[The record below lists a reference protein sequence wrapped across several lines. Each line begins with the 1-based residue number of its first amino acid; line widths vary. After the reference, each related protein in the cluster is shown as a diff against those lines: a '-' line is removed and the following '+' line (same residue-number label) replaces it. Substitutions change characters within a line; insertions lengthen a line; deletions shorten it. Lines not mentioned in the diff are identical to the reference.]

1 MTLVQRLRRDPWL
14 LVALFLGVVLVLLV
28 VVPQLWIVRSSL
40 LARDGV
46 SATLE
51 NFLRYLTAARYR
63 TALVNSVLLAIVT
76 TLLAMLVATPL
87 AFFHA
92 RYRLPGRDLVLTLA
106 TLATASPPFLGA
118 YAWIML
124 LGFNGLLSPA
134 LRDIGLPWHSIVG
147 FHGVV
152 WVGVWG
158 AVGLV
163 FLFAHDAFAN
173 LDHDLE
179 EAAESVGARRW
190 RAHLD
195 IALPLALPGLL
206 TAAYLVLTG
215 VLADFGT
222 PRIIGGPVSVL
233 PVLLYHEFL
242 SEGGV
247 NPGMASAGSL
257 ISVGLATA
265 VLLLQRLV
273 LAGRSYVM
281 SGTRRVAQRTLP
293 RWAAVTVTL
302 ATAIF
307 FLLVFVPHLVIAF
320 SSFLSWRADIP
331 GLPFTLDNYQLLALR
346 SSKPVL
352 VSYALSAISTL
363 VAVAVGT
370 LLAYVAVR
378 RSYPLLSPS
387 LQALTMI
394 PYLIPGTVLAIG
406 LIVVFNREPMRLTGT
421 WMILALAYFIRKVPY
436 ATKSAEASLYQVPEN
451 LEEAALSVGATPAQA
466 LRDVTARLILPGL
479 VSGATLTFLMTL
491 TELSSTLMLYGAA
504 TTTMSIVIYQAAMG
518 MGGQFGLAASTAVA
532 MMVSVYV
539 PLYLVRKRFPSS
551 GVAA

>member
-1 MTLVQRLRRDPWL
+1 MTFAERLRRDPWL
-14 LVALFLGVVLVLLV
+14 LVAMTLGVVLLLLV
-28 VVPQLWIVRSSL
+28 LVPQLWIVRSSL
-40 LARDGV
+40 LAADGQ
-46 SATLE
+46 SFTLD
-51 NFLRYLTAARYR
+51 NFLRYLTAVRYR
-63 TALVNSVLLAIVT
+63 TALLNSVALAIIT
-76 TLLAMLVATPL
+76 TLLAMVVAVPL

-92 RYRLPGRDLVLTLA
+92 RYRLPGHDMVLTLA

-124 LGFNGLLSPA
+124 LGFNGILSPSLRA
-134 LRDIGLPWHSIVG
+134 LGLPWHSIVG
-147 FHGVV
+147 FHGIV

-158 AVGLV
+158 AFGLA
-163 FLFAHDAFAN
+163 FLFAHDSFAS
-173 LDHDLE
+173 LDPDLE
-179 EAAESVGARRW
+179 EAAESTGASRW

-195 IALPLALPGLL
+195 IALPLAAPGLL

-257 ISVGLATA
+257 ISIGLATGT
-265 VLLLQRLV
+265 LMLQRLI

-281 SGTRRVAQRTLP
+281 SGTRRVAPRELP
-293 RWAAVTVTL
+293 RWATVVVTGVTAL
-302 ATAIF
+302 A
-307 FLLVFVPHLVIAF
+307 FLIVFVPHLVIAF

-331 GLPFTLDNYQLLALR
+331 GLPFTFDNYRALALR
-346 SSKPVL
+346 SSAPVF

-363 VAVAVGT
+363 IAVVVGT

-378 RSYPLLSPS
+378 RSYTLLSPA

-406 LIVVFNREPMRLTGT
+406 LIVVFNREPIRLTGT
-421 WMILALAYFIRKVPY
+421 WMILVLAYFIRKVPY
-436 ATKSAEASLYQVPEN
+436 ATKSAEASLYQVHEN
-451 LEEAALSVGATPAQA
+451 LEEAALSVGATPAQV
-466 LRDVTARLILPGL
+466 LRDVTSRLILPGL

-518 MGGQFGLAASTAVA
+518 MGGQFGLAASTAVV

-539 PLYLVRKRFPSS
+539 PLYLVRKRFPST

>member
-1 MTLVQRLRRDPWL
+1 MTWLQRVRRDPWL
-14 LVALFLGVVLVLLV
+14 LVAAGLGVLLVLLV
-28 VVPQLWIVRSSL
+28 LAPQLWIVRASL
-40 LARDGV
+40 MAAEGDGL
-46 SATLE
+46 TLG
-51 NFLRYLTAARYR
+51 NFWRYVTTARYR
-63 TALVNSVLLAIVT
+63 TALVNTVLLSIVT
-76 TLLAMLVATPL
+76 TVFSMLVAVPL

-124 LGFNGLLSPA
+124 LGYNGLLSPGLRA
-134 LRDIGLPWHSIVG
+134 LGLPWTSIVG

-163 FLFAHDAFAN
+163 FLFAHDAFAS
-173 LDHDLE
+173 LDADLE
-179 EAAESVGARRW
+179 EAAESVGASRR
-190 RAHLD
+190 RAHWQ
-195 IALPLALPGLL
+195 IALPLAAPGLL

-222 PRIIGGPVSVL
+222 PRIIGGPVNVL

-247 NPGMASAGSL
+247 NPRMASAGSL
-257 ISVGLATA
+257 ISIGLATA

-281 SGTRRVAQRTLP
+281 AGNRRVAP
-293 RWAAVTVTL
+293 RALSPLATAAVTA
-302 ATAIF
+302 ATGLF
-307 FLLVFVPHLVIAF
+307 FLMVFVPHLVIAF

-331 GLPFTLDNYQLLALR
+331 GLPFTLENYRMLATR
-346 SSKPVL
+346 SLKPVL

-363 VAVAVGT
+363 VAVAIGT

-378 RSYPLLSPS
+378 RSYRVLSPA

-436 ATKSAEASLYQVPEN
+436 ATKSAEASLYQVHER
-451 LEEAALSVGATPAQA
+451 LEEAALSVGATPAQT
-466 LRDVTARLILPGL
+466 LRDVTAKLILPGL
-479 VSGATLTFLMTL
+479 VSGGTLTFLMTL

-539 PLYLVRKRFPSS
+539 PLYLVRKRYPSV
-551 GVAA
+551 GVA

>member
-1 MTLVQRLRRDPWL
+1 MTLLQRLRRDPWL
-14 LVALFLGVVLVLLV
+14 LVALFLGVLLVVLV

-40 LARDGV
+40 LARDGA
-46 SATLE
+46 SFTLE

-63 TALVNSVLLAIVT
+63 TALVNSALLAIVT
-76 TLLAMLVATPL
+76 TVLALLVATPL

-124 LGFNGLLSPA
+124 LGYNGLLSPA
-134 LRDIGLPWHSIVG
+134 LRSIGLPWHSIVG
-147 FHGVV
+147 FHGIV

-163 FLFAHDAFAN
+163 FLFAHDAFAS
-173 LDHDLE
+173 LDQDLE
-179 EAAESVGARRW
+179 EAAESVGARRA
-190 RAHLD
+190 RAHFD

-293 RWAAVTVTL
+293 SWASVAVTS
-302 ATAIF
+302 ATALF

-331 GLPFTLDNYQLLALR
+331 GLPFTLDNYRMLALR
-346 SSKPVL
+346 SSAPVF
-352 VSYALSAISTL
+352 VSYALSAVSTV
-363 VAVAVGT
+363 VAVVLGT

-378 RSYPLLSPS
+378 RSYRWLSPS

-436 ATKSAEASLYQVPEN
+436 ATKSAEASLYQVHEN

>member
-1 MTLVQRLRRDPWL
+1 MTLVERLRRDPWL
-14 LVALFLGVVLVLLV
+14 LVAAFLGLVLLFLV
-28 VVPQLWIVRSSL
+28 LVPQLWIVRSSL
-40 LARDGV
+40 LAADAQ
-46 SATLE
+46 SATLG

-63 TALVNSVLLAIVT
+63 TALINTGLLAVLT
-76 TLLAMLVATPL
+76 TVLAMLVAVPL
-87 AFFHA
+87 AFVHA
-92 RYRLPGRDLVLTLA
+92 RYRLPARDVVLTLA

-124 LGFNGLLSPA
+124 LGHNGLLSPT
-134 LRDIGLPWHSIVG
+134 LRSLGLPWQSIVG
-147 FHGVV
+147 FHGIV

-163 FLFAHDAFAN
+163 FLFAHDAFSS
-173 LDHDLE
+173 LDADLE
-179 EAAESVGARRW
+179 EAAQSVGASRGRS
-190 RAHLD
+190 HLD
-195 IALPLALPGLL
+195 IALPLAAPGLL

-257 ISVGLATA
+257 ISIGLATA

-273 LAGRSYVM
+273 LAGRSYVL
-281 SGTRRVAQRTLP
+281 SGTRRVTRRALP
-293 RWAAVTVTL
+293 RWAT
-302 ATAIF
+302 TAISGVTALF
-307 FLLVFVPHLVIAF
+307 FLMVFVPHLVIAF

-331 GLPFTLDNYQLLALR
+331 GLPFTLDNYRVLATR
-346 SSKPVL
+346 SAAPVL

-363 VAVAVGT
+363 IAVAAGT

-378 RSYPLLSPS
+378 RKYRVLSPT
-387 LQALTMI
+387 LAALTMI

-436 ATKSAEASLYQVPEN
+436 ATKSAEASLYQVPES
-451 LEEAALSVGATPAQA
+451 LEEAALSVGATPAQE
-466 LRDVTARLILPGL
+466 LRDVTSRLILPGL
-479 VSGATLTFLMTL
+479 ISGATLTFLMTL

-518 MGGQFGLAASTAVA
+518 MGGQFGLAASTAVV

-539 PLYLVRKRFPSS
+539 PLYLVRTRFPSV

>member
-1 MTLVQRLRRDPWL
+1 LTFAERLRRDPWL
-14 LVALFLGVVLVLLV
+14 LVAMTLGVVLLLLV
-28 VVPQLWIVRSSL
+28 LVPQLWIVRSSL
-40 LARDGV
+40 LAADGQ
-46 SATLE
+46 SFTLD
-51 NFLRYLTAARYR
+51 NFLRYLTAVRYR
-63 TALVNSVLLAIVT
+63 TALLNSVALAIIT
-76 TLLAMLVATPL
+76 TLLAMVVAVPL

-92 RYRLPGRDLVLTLA
+92 RYRLPGHDMVLTLA

-124 LGFNGLLSPA
+124 LGFNGILSPSLRA
-134 LRDIGLPWHSIVG
+134 LGLPWHSIVG
-147 FHGVV
+147 FHGIV

-158 AVGLV
+158 AFGLA
-163 FLFAHDAFAN
+163 FLFAHDSFAS
-173 LDHDLE
+173 LDPDLE
-179 EAAESVGARRW
+179 EAAESTGASRW

-195 IALPLALPGLL
+195 IALPLAAPGLL

-257 ISVGLATA
+257 ISIGLATGT
-265 VLLLQRLV
+265 LMLQRLI

-281 SGTRRVAQRTLP
+281 SGTRRVAPRELP
-293 RWAAVTVTL
+293 RWATVVVTGVTAL
-302 ATAIF
+302 A
-307 FLLVFVPHLVIAF
+307 FLIVFVPHLVIAF

-331 GLPFTLDNYQLLALR
+331 GLPFTFDNYRALALR
-346 SSKPVL
+346 SSAPVF

-363 VAVAVGT
+363 IAVVVGT

-378 RSYPLLSPS
+378 RSYTLLSPA

-406 LIVVFNREPMRLTGT
+406 LIVVFNREPIRLTGT
-421 WMILALAYFIRKVPY
+421 WMILVLAYFIRKVPY
-436 ATKSAEASLYQVPEN
+436 ATKSAEASLYQVHEN
-451 LEEAALSVGATPAQA
+451 LEEAALSVGATPAQV
-466 LRDVTARLILPGL
+466 LRDVTSRLILPGL

-518 MGGQFGLAASTAVA
+518 MGGQFGLAASTAVV

-539 PLYLVRKRFPSS
+539 PLYLVRKRFPST

>member
-1 MTLVQRLRRDPWL
+1 MTFAERLRRDPWL
-14 LVALFLGVVLVLLV
+14 LVALFLGLALFLLVL
-28 VVPQLWIVRSSL
+28 VPQLWIVRSSL
-40 LARDGV
+40 LAADGQSVTV
-46 SATLE
+46 S
-51 NFLRYLTAARYR
+51 NFLRYLTAIRYR
-63 TALVNSVLLAIVT
+63 TALLNSVVLAIVT
-76 TLLAMLVATPL
+76 TILAMIVAVPL

-92 RYRLPGRDLVLTLA
+92 RYRLPGHDMVLTLA

-124 LGFNGLLSPA
+124 LGFNGLLSPS
-134 LRDIGLPWHSIVG
+134 LRAIGIPWRSIVG
-147 FHGVV
+147 FQGIV

-163 FLFAHDAFAN
+163 FLFAHDAFAS
-173 LDHDLE
+173 LDADLE
-179 EAAESVGARRW
+179 EAAESVGASRF
-190 RAHLD
+190 RAHLN
-195 IALPLALPGLL
+195 IALPLATPGLL

-257 ISVGLATA
+257 ISIGLATA

-281 SGTRRVAQRTLP
+281 SGTRRVAQRELP
-293 RWAAVTVTL
+293 RWGVATVSG
-302 ATAIF
+302 ATALF
-307 FLLVFVPHLVIAF
+307 FLMVFVPHLVIAF

-331 GLPFTLDNYQLLALR
+331 GLPFTLDNYRVLAAR
-346 SSKPVL
+346 SSMPVL
-352 VSYALSAISTL
+352 VSYGLSAISTAI
-363 VAVAVGT
+363 AVIVGT

-378 RSYPLLSPS
+378 RSYRLLSPA
-387 LQALTMI
+387 LQAFTMI

-436 ATKSAEASLYQVPEN
+436 ATKSAEASLYQVHES
-451 LEEAALSVGATPAQA
+451 LEEAALSVGATPAQT
-466 LRDVTARLILPGL
+466 LRDVTSRLILPGL

-518 MGGQFGLAASTAVA
+518 MGGQFGLAASTAVV
-532 MMVSVYV
+532 MMVSVYL
-539 PLYLVRKRFPSS
+539 PLYLVRMRFPSA

>member
-14 LVALFLGVVLVLLV
+14 LVAVFLGVVLILLV

-40 LARDGV
+40 LARDGENV
-46 SATLE
+46 TLE

-63 TALVNSVLLAIVT
+63 SALVNSVLLAVVT
-76 TLLAMLVATPL
+76 TVLAMIVAVPL

-92 RYRLPGRDLVLTLA
+92 RYRLPGHDLVLTLS

-124 LGFNGLLSPA
+124 LGYNGILSPT
-134 LRDIGLPWHSIVG
+134 LRATGLPWHSIVG
-147 FHGVV
+147 FHGIV

-163 FLFAHDAFAN
+163 FLFAHDAFAS
-173 LDHDLE
+173 LDGDLE
-179 EAAESVGARRW
+179 EAAESVGASRL
-190 RAHLD
+190 RAHLH
-195 IALPLALPGLL
+195 IALPLAMPGLL

-222 PRIIGGPVSVL
+222 PRIIGGPVGVL

-257 ISVGLATA
+257 LSVGLATA

-281 SGTRRVAQRTLP
+281 SGTRRVAPRSLP
-293 RWAAVTVTL
+293 PWATAMVTV
-302 ATAIF
+302 ATALF
-307 FLLVFVPHLVIAF
+307 FLMVFVPHLVIAF

-331 GLPFTLDNYQLLALR
+331 GLPFTLDNYRLLALR
-346 SSKPVL
+346 STAPVL

-363 VAVAVGT
+363 VAVVVGT

-378 RSYPLLSPS
+378 RSYRLLSPT

-421 WMILALAYFIRKVPY
+421 WMILALAYVIRKLPY
-436 ATKSAEASLYQVPEN
+436 ATKSAEASLYQVHEN
-451 LEEAALSVGATPAQA
+451 LEEAALSVGATPAQT
-466 LRDVTARLILPGL
+466 LRDVTVRLILPGL

-532 MMVSVYV
+532 MMVSVYL
-539 PLYLVRKRFPSS
+539 PLYLVRKRFPSV
-551 GVAA
+551 GAAA

>member
-1 MTLVQRLRRDPWL
+1 MTFAQRLRRDPWL
-14 LVALFLGVVLVLLV
+14 LVAAGLGVLLLLLVLA
-28 VVPQLWIVRSSL
+28 PQLWIVRASL
-40 LARDGV
+40 MAADGDGFTLA
-46 SATLE
+46 
-51 NFLRYLTAARYR
+51 NFARYLTAARYR
-63 TALVNSVLLAIVT
+63 TALLNTILLSIVT
-76 TLLAMLVATPL
+76 TFFAMLVAVPL

-124 LGFNGLLSPA
+124 LGYNGLLSPGLRA
-134 LRDIGLPWHSIVG
+134 LGLRWTSIVG
-147 FHGVV
+147 FHGIV

-163 FLFAHDAFAN
+163 FLFAHDAFAS
-173 LDHDLE
+173 LDADLE
-179 EAAESVGARRW
+179 EAAESIGASRR
-190 RAHLD
+190 RAHWD
-195 IALPLALPGLL
+195 IALPLAAPGLL

-222 PRIIGGPVSVL
+222 PRIIGGPVNVL

-247 NPGMASAGSL
+247 NPRMASAGSL
-257 ISVGLATA
+257 ISIGLATG

-281 SGTRRVAQRTLP
+281 AGSRRVSP
-293 RWAAVTVTL
+293 RALSPWATAAVTGSTVL
-302 ATAIF
+302 F
-307 FLLVFVPHLVIAF
+307 FLMVFVPHLVIAF

-331 GLPFTLDNYQLLALR
+331 GLPFTLDNYRMLATKSL
-346 SSKPVL
+346 SPVL
-352 VSYALSAISTL
+352 VSYALSAIST
-363 VAVAVGT
+363 VIAVAIGT

-378 RSYPLLSPS
+378 RSYRVLSPS

-436 ATKSAEASLYQVPEN
+436 ATKSAEASLYQVHES

-466 LRDVTARLILPGL
+466 LRDVTAKLILPGL
-479 VSGATLTFLMTL
+479 ISGGTLTFLMTL

-532 MMVSVYV
+532 MMVSVYL
-539 PLYLVRKRFPSS
+539 PLYLVRKRFPSV
-551 GVAA
+551 GVA

>member
-1 MTLVQRLRRDPWL
+1 MTWVARLRRDPWL
-14 LVALFLGVVLVLLV
+14 VVAVLLGIVLFLLV

-40 LARDGV
+40 LARDGS

-51 NFLRYLTAARYR
+51 NFIRYLTTSRYR
-63 TALVNSVLLAIVT
+63 TALANSVLLAIVT
-76 TLLAMLVATPL
+76 TFLSMLVAVPL
-87 AFFHA
+87 AFVHA
-92 RYRLPGRDLVLTLA
+92 RYRIPGKDVVLTLA

-124 LGFNGLLSPA
+124 LGYNGLLSPSLRA
-134 LRDIGLPWHSIVG
+134 LGLPWRSIVG
-147 FHGVV
+147 FHGIV

-163 FLFAHDAFAN
+163 FLFAHDAFAR
-173 LDHDLE
+173 LDEDLE
-179 EAAESVGARRW
+179 EAAESVGASRR
-190 RAHLD
+190 RAHWD
-195 IALPLALPGLL
+195 IALPLSLPGLL

-257 ISVGLATA
+257 LSVGLATA

-281 SGTRRVAQRTLP
+281 AGTRRVAPRSLP
-293 RWAAVTVTL
+293 RWAQGLVIV
-302 ATAIF
+302 ATAVF
-307 FLLVFVPHLVIAF
+307 FSLVFVPHLVIAA

-331 GLPFTLDNYQLLALR
+331 GLPMTLDNYRLLLTR
-346 SSKPVL
+346 STTPVF
-352 VSYALSAISTL
+352 VSYALSAVSTL
-363 VAVAVGT
+363 IAVFVGT

-378 RSYPLLSPS
+378 RSYRFLSPS
-387 LQALTMI
+387 LQGLTMI

-406 LIVVFNREPMRLTGT
+406 LIVVFNREPIRLTGT
-421 WMILALAYFIRKVPY
+421 WAILALAYFIRKLPY
-436 ATKSAEASLYQVPEN
+436 ATKSAEASLYQVRES
-451 LEEAALSVGATPAQA
+451 LEEAALSVGATPARV
-466 LRDVTARLILPGL
+466 LRDVTAPLILPGL

-532 MMVSVYV
+532 MMASVYV
-539 PLYLVRKRFPSS
+539 PLYLVRKRFRSV
-551 GVAA
+551 GVAV

>member
-1 MTLVQRLRRDPWL
+1 MKLHERLRRDPWL
-14 LVALFLGVVLVLLV
+14 VVAVGLGVVLFLLV
-28 VVPQLWIVRSSL
+28 VLPQLWIVRSSL
-40 LARDGV
+40 LGPDGETV
-46 SATLE
+46 TIE
-51 NFLRYLTAARYR
+51 NFVRYLTAARYR
-63 TALVNSVLLAIVT
+63 TALVNSVLLAVVT
-76 TLLAMLVATPL
+76 TLLAMLVAVAL
-87 AFFHA
+87 AFLHA
-92 RYRLPGRDLVLTLA
+92 RYRLPGHDAVLTLA

-118 YAWIML
+118 YAWVML
-124 LGFNGLLSPA
+124 LGFNGILSPVLRA
-134 LRDIGLPWHSIVG
+134 LGLPWHSLVG
-147 FHGVV
+147 FHGIV

-163 FLFAHDAFAN
+163 FLFAHDAFAS
-173 LDHDLE
+173 LDPDLE
-179 EAAESVGARRW
+179 EAAESVGASRL
-190 RAHLD
+190 RAHLT
-195 IALPLALPGLL
+195 IALPLAAPGLL

-222 PRIIGGPVSVL
+222 PRIIGGPVPVL

-247 NPGMASAGSL
+247 NPAMASAGSL
-257 ISVGLATA
+257 ISIGLATA

-281 SGTRRVAQRTLP
+281 SGSRRVARRPLP
-293 RWAAVTVTL
+293 GWAVGL
-302 ATAIF
+302 ATAATAVF

-320 SSFLSWRADIP
+320 SSFLTWRADIP
-331 GLPFTLDNYQLLALR
+331 AAPFTLDNYQALALR
-346 SSKPVL
+346 SSAPVFM
-352 VSYALSAISTL
+352 SYALSAISTL
-363 VAVAVGT
+363 IAVVVGT

-378 RSYPLLSPS
+378 RSYRFLSPS

-436 ATKSAEASLYQVPEN
+436 ATKSAEASLYQVHES

-466 LRDVTARLILPGL
+466 LRDVTARLIVPGL

-518 MGGQFGLAASTAVA
+518 MGGQFGLAAATAVV

-539 PLYLVRKRFPSS
+539 PLYLVRKRFPAS
-551 GVAA
+551 GVTA

>member
-1 MTLVQRLRRDPWL
+1 MSLTERLRRDPWL
-14 LVALFLGVVLVLLV
+14 LVAAFLGVVLFLLLV
-28 VVPQLWIVRSSL
+28 IPQLWIVRSSL
-40 LARDGV
+40 LAADGESV
-46 SATLE
+46 TLE

-63 TALVNSVLLAIVT
+63 AALVNSVLLAIIT
-76 TLLAMLVATPL
+76 TVLSMLIAVPL
-87 AFFHA
+87 AFLHA
-92 RYRLPGRDLVLTLA
+92 RYRLPGRDTVLTLA

-118 YAWIML
+118 YAWVML
-124 LGFNGLLSPA
+124 LGFNGLLSPG
-134 LRDIGLPWHSIVG
+134 LRAIGLPWHSLVG
-147 FHGVV
+147 FHGIV

-163 FLFAHDAFAN
+163 FLFAHDAFAA
-173 LDHDLE
+173 LDPDLE
-179 EAAESVGARRW
+179 EAAESAGASRI
-190 RAHLD
+190 RAHLG
-195 IALPLALPGLL
+195 IALPLAAPGLL

-222 PRIIGGPVSVL
+222 PRIIGGPVSAL

-247 NPGMASAGSL
+247 NPAMASAGSL
-257 ISVGLATA
+257 ISIGLATA

-281 SGTRRVAQRTLP
+281 SGTRRVERRPLSPLASV
-293 RWAAVTVTL
+293 AISL
-302 ATAIF
+302 ATAVF
-307 FLLVFVPHLVIAF
+307 FLIVFVPHLVIAF
-320 SSFLSWRADIP
+320 TSFLSWRADIP
-331 GLPFTLDNYQLLALR
+331 ALPFTLDNYRTLALR
-346 SSKPVL
+346 SSAPVL

-363 VAVAVGT
+363 IAVVIGT

-378 RSYPLLSPS
+378 RSYRVLSPA
-387 LQALTMI
+387 LQVLNII

-406 LIVVFNREPMRLTGT
+406 LIVVFNQEPVRLTGT
-421 WMILALAYFIRKVPY
+421 WMILALAYFIRKLPY
-436 ATKSAEASLYQVPEN
+436 ATKSAEASLYQVHEN

-466 LRDVTARLILPGL
+466 LCDVTSRLILPGL

-504 TTTMSIVIYQAAMG
+504 TTTMSIVIYQAAIG

-539 PLYLVRKRFPSS
+539 PLYLVRKRFPSAE
-551 GVAA
+551 AAA

>member
-1 MTLVQRLRRDPWL
+1 MTVGQRLRRDPWL
-14 LVALFLGVVLVLLV
+14 LVALFLGVVLILLV

-40 LARDGV
+40 LARDGA
-46 SATLE
+46 SFTLE
-51 NFLRYLTAARYR
+51 NFVRYLTAARYR
-63 TALVNSVLLAIVT
+63 TALVNSVLLAIAT
-76 TLLAMLVATPL
+76 TILAMLVATPL

-124 LGFNGLLSPA
+124 LGYNGLLSPS
-134 LRDIGLPWHSIVG
+134 LRTVGLLWHSIVG
-147 FHGVV
+147 FHGIV
-152 WVGVWG
+152 WVGMWG

-163 FLFAHDAFAN
+163 FLFAHDAFAS
-173 LDHDLE
+173 LDQDLE

-190 RAHLD
+190 RAHRD
-195 IALPLALPGLL
+195 IALPLAMPGLL

-293 RWAAVTVTL
+293 RWATVAVTL

-331 GLPFTLDNYQLLALR
+331 GLPFTLDNYRMLALR

-363 VAVAVGT
+363 VAVVAGT

-378 RSYPLLSPS
+378 RSYRLLSPS

-436 ATKSAEASLYQVPEN
+436 ATKSAEASLYQVHED

>member
-1 MTLVQRLRRDPWL
+1 
-14 LVALFLGVVLVLLV
+14 
-28 VVPQLWIVRSSL
+28 
-40 LARDGV
+40 
-46 SATLE
+46 
-51 NFLRYLTAARYR
+51 
-63 TALVNSVLLAIVT
+63 
-76 TLLAMLVATPL
+76 
-87 AFFHA
+87 
-92 RYRLPGRDLVLTLA
+92 
-106 TLATASPPFLGA
+106 
-118 YAWIML
+118 ML
-124 LGFNGLLSPA
+124 LGYNGLLSPA
-134 LRDIGLPWHSIVG
+134 LRDIGLAWHSIVG
-147 FHGVV
+147 FHGIV

-163 FLFAHDAFAN
+163 FLFAHDAFAS
-173 LDHDLE
+173 LDQDLE
-179 EAAESVGARRW
+179 EAAESVGARRG

-242 SEGGV
+242 SEGSV

-281 SGTRRVAQRTLP
+281 SGTRRVAQRSLP
-293 RWAAVTVTL
+293 RWATLMVTL
-302 ATAIF
+302 ATLVF

-331 GLPFTLDNYQLLALR
+331 GLPFTLDNYRTLALR
-346 SSKPVL
+346 SSAPVF
-352 VSYALSAISTL
+352 VSYALSAVSTL
-363 VAVAVGT
+363 VAVVAGT

-378 RSYPLLSPS
+378 RSYRVLSPS

-436 ATKSAEASLYQVPEN
+436 ATKSAEASLYQVHEN

-466 LRDVTARLILPGL
+466 LRDSHRPPDPARSGLRRDAHLSDDAHRTVVDPHAAHGCGALGRGSTRETTPRNTPSGGREPSRSIAGPSRGGGKHDGSGQTAQMLEKGRAGFPDLCALCRRPALIA
-479 VSGATLTFLMTL
+479 GA
-491 TELSSTLMLYGAA
+491 
-504 TTTMSIVIYQAAMG
+504 VW
-518 MGGQFGLAASTAVA
+518 
-532 MMVSVYV
+532 
-539 PLYLVRKRFPSS
+539 R
-551 GVAA
+551 

>member
-1 MTLVQRLRRDPWL
+1 MTWIQRLRRDPWL
-14 LVALFLGVVLVLLV
+14 LVAAGLGLLLVLLV
-28 VVPQLWIVRSSL
+28 LAPQLWIVRASL
-40 LARDGV
+40 MAADGDGF
-46 SATLE
+46 TLG
-51 NFLRYLTAARYR
+51 NFWRYLTAARYR
-63 TALVNSVLLAIVT
+63 TALLNTILLSIVT
-76 TLLAMLVATPL
+76 TVLAMIVAVPL

-124 LGFNGLLSPA
+124 LGFNGHLSPGLRA
-134 LRDIGLPWHSIVG
+134 LGLPWTSIVG
-147 FHGVV
+147 FHGIV

-163 FLFAHDAFAN
+163 FLFAHDAFAS
-173 LDHDLE
+173 LDADLE
-179 EAAESVGARRW
+179 EAAESVGARRT
-190 RAHLD
+190 RAHWD
-195 IALPLALPGLL
+195 IALPLAAPGLL

-222 PRIIGGPVSVL
+222 PRIIGGPVNVL

-247 NPGMASAGSL
+247 NPRMASAGSL
-257 ISVGLATA
+257 ISIGLATA

-281 SGTRRVAQRTLP
+281 AGNRRVTP
-293 RWAAVTVTL
+293 RDLSPLATAAVTG
-302 ATAIF
+302 ATVLF
-307 FLLVFVPHLVIAF
+307 FLMVFVPHLVIAF

-331 GLPFTLDNYQLLALR
+331 GLPFTLDNYRTLATKSLT
-346 SSKPVL
+346 PVL
-352 VSYALSAISTL
+352 VSYALSAISTV
-363 VAVAVGT
+363 VAVVIGT

-378 RSYPLLSPS
+378 RSYRILSPS

-421 WMILALAYFIRKVPY
+421 WMILAIAYFIRKVPY
-436 ATKSAEASLYQVPEN
+436 ATKSAEASLYQVHES

-466 LRDVTARLILPGL
+466 LRDVTAKLILPGL
-479 VSGATLTFLMTL
+479 VSGGTLTFLMTL

-532 MMVSVYV
+532 MMASVYV
-539 PLYLVRKRFPSS
+539 PLYLVRKRFPSV
-551 GVAA
+551 GVA

>member
-1 MTLVQRLRRDPWL
+1 VTLIQRLRRDPWL
-14 LVALFLGVVLVLLV
+14 MVAVFLGVVLLLLV

-40 LARDGV
+40 LARDGESV
-46 SATLE
+46 TLE

-63 TALVNSVLLAIVT
+63 TALVNSVLLAMVT
-76 TLLAMLVATPL
+76 TILAMLVAVPL

-124 LGFNGLLSPA
+124 LGYNGILSPV
-134 LRDIGLPWHSIVG
+134 LRDMGLPWHSIVG

-163 FLFAHDAFAN
+163 FLFAHDAFAS
-173 LDHDLE
+173 LDGDLE
-179 EAAESVGARRW
+179 EAAEAAGAKRW

-247 NPGMASAGSL
+247 NPRMASAGSL
-257 ISVGLATA
+257 LSVGLATA

-281 SGTRRVAQRTLP
+281 SGTRRVSPRVLP
-293 RWAAVTVTL
+293 RWATVVLTGVTAL
-302 ATAIF
+302 F
-307 FLLVFVPHLVIAF
+307 FLMVFVPHLVIAF

-331 GLPFTLDNYQLLALR
+331 GLPFTLDNYRALATR
-346 SSKPVL
+346 STAPVL

-363 VAVAVGT
+363 VAVVVGT

-378 RSYPLLSPS
+378 RTYRYLSPS

-466 LRDVTARLILPGL
+466 LRDVTSRLILPGL

-532 MMVSVYV
+532 MMVSVYL
-539 PLYLVRKRFPSS
+539 PLYLVRKRFPSA